1 MTPHD
6 IDIQTLLPQRAP
18 MVMVDR
24 LLNADADSATTAF
37 EIRPDN
43 LFVEDGCLK
52 TYALVEVMAQ
62 SCAAQLGYVDKHIH
76 GQNDVRVGYIG
87 SVKKMIVEA
96 VPKVGETLTTS
107 VRMLED
113 YGNMRMA
120 AAECR
125 VGEQRIAVA
134 ELVITLAEERTN
146 S

>member
-120 AAECR
+120 AAECP
-125 VGEQRIAVA
+125 VGEQRIAAA
-134 ELVITLAEERTN
+134 ELVITLAE
-146 S
+146 